1 MKGCRNVLQQWVR
14 KSNNNIAAQIQKK
27 TLELHSIQKE
37 DNSGLLDRASCE
49 GGAEFSF
56 ATGSFTL
63 APKSKRELVA
73 L

>member
-37 DNSGLLDRASCE
+37 ENSVLLEEFHMKEELNSLLQQEALHWCRRAKE
-49 GGAEFSF
+49 N
-56 ATGSFTL
+56 
-63 APKSKRELVA
+63 
-73 L
+73 